1 MDTPFQSRLV
11 TLDASAPR
19 EGLPRKPRIPTQ
31 IPTSQRPP
39 GSPAQTGPP
48 VGGQSLQPSMEA
60 EPPKTPGRLV
70 AVILGGCLEEA
81 VERTAWAV
89 LPQSPP
95 STRRFPW
102 TDLPA
107 PS

>member
-1 MDTPFQSRLV
+1 MNTPCQSRLV

-19 EGLPRKPRIPTQ
+19 EGLPRKPE
-31 IPTSQRPP
+31 SPP
-39 GSPAQTGPP
+39 KSPPP
-48 VGGQSLQPSMEA
+48 NVPQGVLPRLGHPWEQSLQHSKEA
-60 EPPKTPGRLV
+60 EPPNTAGRLV
-70 AVILGGCLEEA
+70 AVIQGGCLEAA
-81 VERTAWAV
+81 VEGTAWAV